1 MERPVLNR
9 VLDRLEV
16 LLAWSWR
23 VLKRVAT
30 ALAAPLVA
38 VLIAVIATS
47 LVISISGSDSGI
59 GDFWS
64 IMLSAP
70 KDQTKVNIINLAGE
84 LYIAAVAAAI
94 GFRMGLFNIG
104 VEGQYG
110 LAAYVAAVFAG
121 GMFLPGPLNV
131 IVAVLLAVLTG
142 AAWAGIA
149 AVLKVYRGVSEVI
162 TTLMLNAIGPII
174 VTHFLNR
181 YGQQTGYEIQTKPLT
196 GSNTV
201 TGWAPYGQD
210 NGQIWTLGLLAV
222 LVGVGFWLLL
232 NRTRLGFDLRATG
245 LSASAAAASG
255 VGAKKMVIFA
265 MLLSG
270 GVAGLVWIPEFFG
283 GAHTYSSATFTAN
296 LGFTGLAVAL
306 LGRNRAGGMV
316 LGALLFSWLTCQS
329 DALQIDTDIAPQIV
343 EITQGICV
351 LAVVVAYE
359 LVQRYRARAEQKAVA
374 AAVPEAVAA

>member
-1 MERPVLNR
+1 MEWLVG
-9 VLDRLEV
+9 
-16 LLAWSWR
+16 A
-23 VLKRVAT
+23 LKKAGI
-30 ALAAPLVA
+30 ALIAPLVA
-38 VLIAVIATS
+38 VVIAVIATS
-47 LVISISGSDSGI
+47 LVIAISGSDSGV
-59 GDFWS
+59 GDFWRV
-64 IMLSAP
+64 MLSKP
-70 KDQTKVNIINLAGE
+70 EDQTMVNIVNLAVE
-84 LYIAAVAAAI
+84 LYIAAVAAAV

-131 IVAVLLAVLTG
+131 IVATLLAVLTG
-142 AAWAGIA
+142 AVWAGIA

-162 TTLMLNAIGPII
+162 TTLMLNAIAPII
-174 VTHFLNR
+174 VTHFHNK
-181 YGQQTGYEIQTKPLT
+181 YGEQTGYDIRTHPVT
-196 GSNTV
+196 GSSTV
-201 TGWAPYGQD
+201 PGWAPWGQD
-210 NGQIWTLGLLAV
+210 NGQVWTLGLLAV
-222 LVGVGFWLLL
+222 VVGVGFWLLL
-232 NRTRLGFDLRATG
+232 NRTRVGFDLRASG
-245 LSASAAAASG
+245 LSPTAAAASG
-255 VGAKKMVIFA
+255 VSAKKMVIVT

-270 GVAGLVWIPEFFG
+270 GVAGLVWIPDLFG
-283 GAHTYSSATFTAN
+283 HAHTYSQSSFTAN

-316 LGALLFSWLTCQS
+316 FGALLFAWLQSQS
-329 DALQIDTDIAPQIV
+329 DALQINTDIAPQIY

>member
-1 MERPVLNR
+1 VG
-9 VLDRLEV
+9 
-16 LLAWSWR
+16 LARAGRST
-23 VLKRVAT
+23 AT
-30 ALAAPLVA
+30 ALVAPLIAIV
-38 VLIAVIATS
+38 IAVIATS
-47 LVISISGSDSGI
+47 LVILISGSDSGI

-64 IMLSAP
+64 VMLSAP
-70 KDQTKVNIINLAGE
+70 EKNTMVDIINLAGE

-131 IVAVLLAVLTG
+131 IVSIVLAVLVG
-142 AAWAGIA
+142 AGWAGIA
-149 AVLKVYRGVSEVI
+149 ALLKVYRGVSEVI

-174 VTHFLNR
+174 VTHFLNK
-181 YGQQTGYEIQTKPLT
+181 YGQQTGYEIQTKPIK
-196 GSNTV
+196 GSSTV
-201 TGWAPYGQD
+201 AGWAPFGPD
-210 NGQIWTLGLLAV
+210 NGQIWTLGILAV

-255 VGAKKMVIFA
+255 VGARKMVIIA

-270 GVAGLVWIPEFFG
+270 GVAGLVWIPAFFG
-283 GAHTYSSATFTAN
+283 GADTYSSATFVGN

-316 LGALLFSWLTCQS
+316 FGALLFSWLSSQS
-329 DALQIDTDIAPQIV
+329 NALQIKTDIAPQIV
-343 EITQGICV
+343 EITQGIAV

-359 LVQRYRARAEQKAVA
+359 LVQRYRARAEQQAVA

>member
-1 MERPVLNR
+1 MQRFVR
-9 VLDRLEV
+9 IVRS
-16 LLAWSWR
+16 AG
-23 VLKRVAT
+23 T
-30 ALAAPLVA
+30 ALIAP
-38 VLIAVIATS
+38 LIAVAIAVVATS
-47 LVISISGSDSGI
+47 LVISISGSNSGI
-59 GDFWS
+59 GDFWRV
-64 IMLSAP
+64 MLGAP
-70 KDQTKVNIINLAGE
+70 QQQTMVNIVNLSVE

-104 VEGQYG
+104 VESQYG

-121 GMFLPGPLNV
+121 GRFLPGPLNI
-131 IVAVLLAVLTG
+131 IVAIVLAILVG

-174 VTHFLNR
+174 VAHFLNG
-181 YGQQTGYEIQTKPLT
+181 YGQQTGYEVQTKPIS
-196 GSNTV
+196 GSSTV
-201 TGWAPYGQD
+201 AGWAPFGQN

-255 VGAKKMVIFA
+255 VGAKKMVIIA

-283 GAHTYSSATFTAN
+283 GADTYSSATFTAN

-316 LGALLFSWLTCQS
+316 FGALLFSWLTCQS

-359 LVQRYRARAEQKAVA
+359 LVQRYRARAEQQAVA

>member
-1 MERPVLNR
+1 MARLQNVLKSIGMA
-9 VLDRLEV
+9 
-16 LLAWSWR
+16 LLAP
-23 VLKRVAT
+23 V
-30 ALAAPLVA
+30 VA
-38 VLIAVIATS
+38 VAVAVVATS
-47 LVISISGSDSGI
+47 LVILISGSNSGI
-59 GDFWS
+59 GDFWRV
-64 IMLSAP
+64 MLSAP
-70 KDQTKVNIINLAGE
+70 EHQTLVNIVNLAVE

-121 GMFLPGPLNV
+121 GMFLPGPLNI
-131 IVAVLLAVLTG
+131 IVATLLAMVVG

-149 AVLKVYRGVSEVI
+149 ALLKVYRGVSEVI

-174 VTHFLNR
+174 VTHFYN
-181 YGQQTGYEIQTKPLT
+181 GYAIKNGFDVHTRELT
-196 GSNTV
+196 GSSTIP
-201 TGWAPYGQD
+201 GWAPWGV
-210 NGQIWTLGLLAV
+210 NGGEIWTLGLLAV

-245 LSASAAAASG
+245 LSPSAAAASG
-255 VGAKKMVIFA
+255 VSSKKMVIVA

-270 GVAGLVWIPEFFG
+270 GVAGLVWLPDLFG
-283 GAHTYSSATFTAN
+283 HAHTYSNATFSGG

-306 LGRNRAGGMV
+306 LGRNRAGGMAF
-316 LGALLFSWLTCQS
+316 GALLFAWLTSQS

-359 LVQRYRARAEQKAVA
+359 LVQRYRAKSEQKAVA
-374 AAVPEAVAA
+374 DAVPEAVTA

>member
-1 MERPVLNR
+1 M
-9 VLDRLEV
+9 
-16 LLAWSWR
+16 AWLVKTARSTA
-23 VLKRVAT
+23 L
-30 ALAAPLVA
+30 ALAAPLIA
-38 VLIAVIATS
+38 VVISVIATS
-47 LVISISGSDSGI
+47 LVISISGSNSGI

-64 IMLSAP
+64 VMLSAP
-70 KDQTKVNIINLAGE
+70 KSQTMINIINLAGE
-84 LYIAAVAAAI
+84 LYIAGVAAAI

-121 GMFLPGPLNV
+121 GMYLPGPLNV
-131 IVAVLLAVLTG
+131 IVTTLLAVAVG

-149 AVLKVYRGVSEVI
+149 ALLKVYRGVSEVI

-174 VTHFLNR
+174 VTHYLNAN
-181 YGQQTGYEIQTKPLT
+181 GQRTGYEIQTKPTT
-196 GSNTV
+196 GSTNV
-201 TGWAPYGQD
+201 PGWAPYGQD

-222 LVGVGFWLLL
+222 AVGVGFWLLL

-245 LSASAAAASG
+245 LSATAAAASG
-255 VGAKKMVIFA
+255 VGAKKMVIVA

-270 GVAGLVWIPEFFG
+270 GVAGLVWVPEFFG
-283 GAHTYSSATFTAN
+283 SAHTYSSATFTSG

-316 LGALLFSWLTCQS
+316 FGALLFSWLTSQS
-329 DALQIDTDIAPQIV
+329 DALQIDTDISPQIV

-359 LVQRYRARAEQKAVA
+359 LVQRYHARAEQSAVA
-374 AAVPEAVAA
+374 AAISEEAVA

>member
-1 MERPVLNR
+1 MNNLRSAPKAIGTA
-9 VLDRLEV
+9 
-16 LLAWSWR
+16 LLAPA
-23 VLKRVAT
+23 VAVAT
-30 ALAAPLVA
+30 AV
-38 VLIAVIATS
+38 VATS
-47 LVISISGSDSGI
+47 LVILISGSQSGI
-59 GDFWS
+59 GDFWKV
-64 IMLSAP
+64 MLSAP
-70 KDQTKVNIINLAGE
+70 EHQTMVNIVNLAVE

-121 GMFLPGPLNV
+121 GMFLPGPLN
-131 IVAVLLAVLTG
+131 ILVATVLAVLVG

-149 AVLKVYRGVSEVI
+149 ALLKVYRGVSEVI
-162 TTLMLNAIGPII
+162 TTLMLNAIAPII
-174 VTHFLNR
+174 VTHFHNK
-181 YGQQTGYEIQTKPLT
+181 YGIQTGYDIRTHPLT
-196 GSNTV
+196 GSDTV
-201 TGWAPYGQD
+201 PGWAPWGVK
-210 NGQIWTLGLLAV
+210 GGEIWTLGLLAV

-232 NRTRLGFDLRATG
+232 NRTRLGYDLRATG
-245 LSASAAAASG
+245 LSPSAAAVSG
-255 VGAKKMVIFA
+255 VSAKRMVVVA

-270 GVAGLVWIPEFFG
+270 GVAGLVWIPDLFG
-283 GAHTYSSATFTAN
+283 HAHTYSSSTFSGG

-316 LGALLFSWLTCQS
+316 LGALLFSWLTSQS

-359 LVQRYRARAEQKAVA
+359 LVQRYRARAEQQAVA

>member
-1 MERPVLNR
+1 MGW
-9 VLDRLEV
+9 
-16 LLAWSWR
+16 LARAARST
-23 VLKRVAT
+23 AT
-30 ALAAPLVA
+30 ALIAPLIA
-38 VLIAVIATS
+38 VLIAVVATS
-47 LVISISGSDSGI
+47 LVISFSGSNSGI

-64 IMLSAP
+64 VMLSAP
-70 KDQTKVNIINLAGE
+70 KHQTLVNIVNLAGE

-121 GMFLPGPLNV
+121 GALLPGPLNV
-131 IVAVLLAVLTG
+131 IVAILLAVLTG
-142 AAWAGIA
+142 AVWAGIA
-149 AVLKVYRGVSEVI
+149 AVLKIYRGVSEVI

-174 VTHFLNR
+174 VTHYLNAH
-181 YGQQTGYEIQTKPLT
+181 GQVTLSNTQTPAIT
-196 GSNTV
+196 GSTIV
-201 TGWAPYGQD
+201 KGWAPFGQND
-210 NGQIWTLGLLAV
+210 GQIWTVGLLAIV
-222 LVGVGFWLLL
+222 VGVGFWLLL

-245 LSASAAAASG
+245 LSATAAQASG
-255 VGAKKMVIFA
+255 VSSKKMIMIA

-270 GVAGLVWIPEFFG
+270 GVAGLVWLPEFFG
-283 GAHTYSSATFTAN
+283 SAHAYSSTFTTG

-316 LGALLFSWLTCQS
+316 FGALLFSWLTCQS
-329 DALQIDTDIAPQIV
+329 DRLQIDTDIAPQIV

-374 AAVPEAVAA
+374 TEMPEAVAA

>member
-1 MERPVLNR
+1 MGWLVRAAR
-9 VLDRLEV
+9 
-16 LLAWSWR
+16 ST
-23 VLKRVAT
+23 AT
-30 ALAAPLVA
+30 GLVAPLIA
-38 VLIAVIATS
+38 ILISVIATS

-59 GDFWS
+59 GDFWRV
-64 IMLSAP
+64 MLSAP
-70 KDQTKVNIINLAGE
+70 KDQTMVNIVNLAGE

-110 LAAYVAAVFAG
+110 LAAYVGAVFAG
-121 GMFLPGPLNV
+121 GMFLPGPLNI
-131 IVAVLLAVLTG
+131 IVAILLAVLTG

-181 YGQQTGYEIQTKPLT
+181 YGQQTGYEIQTKPI
-196 GSNTV
+196 GRSSWIA
-201 TGWAPYGQD
+201 GWAPFGQD
-210 NGQIWTLGLLAV
+210 NGQIWTLGLIAV
-222 LVGVGFWLLL
+222 LVGAGFWLLL

-245 LSASAAAASG
+245 ASATAAAASG
-255 VGAKKMVIFA
+255 VGAKKMVVVA

-283 GAHTYSSATFTAN
+283 GAHTYSSATFTSN

-306 LGRNRAGGMV
+306 LGRNRAGGMAF
-316 LGALLFSWLTCQS
+316 GALLFSWLTCQS
-329 DALQIDTDIAPQIV
+329 DALQIQTDIAPQIV
-343 EITQGICV
+343 EITQGITV

-359 LVQRYRARAEQKAVA
+359 LVQRYRAGAEQRAVA
-374 AAVPEAVAA
+374 AVLPEAVSA

>member
-1 MERPVLNR
+1 MASLRNAPKTIGTA
-9 VLDRLEV
+9 
-16 LLAWSWR
+16 LLAP
-23 VLKRVAT
+23 A
-30 ALAAPLVA
+30 VA
-38 VLIAVIATS
+38 VAVAVVATS
-47 LVISISGSDSGI
+47 LVILVSGSDSGI

-64 IMLSAP
+64 VMLSAP
-70 KDQTKVNIINLAGE
+70 EHQTLVNIVNLAVE

-121 GMFLPGPLNV
+121 GMFLPGPLN
-131 IVAVLLAVLTG
+131 ILAAMVLAMLVG

-149 AVLKVYRGVSEVI
+149 ALLKVYRGVSEVI

-174 VTHFLNR
+174 VTHFHNR
-181 YGQQTGYEIQTKPLT
+181 YSEQTGYDIHTKVLH
-196 GSNTV
+196 GSSTIP
-201 TGWAPYGQD
+201 GWAPYGV
-210 NGQIWTLGLLAV
+210 NGGEIWTLGLVAV
-222 LVGVGFWLLL
+222 AVGVGFWLLL

-245 LSASAAAASG
+245 LSSTAAAASG
-255 VGAKKMVIFA
+255 VSSKKMVIVA

-270 GVAGLVWIPEFFG
+270 GVAGLVWMPDLFG
-283 GAHTYSSATFTAN
+283 HAHTYATSTFSGG

-306 LGRNRAGGMV
+306 LGRNRAGGMAF
-316 LGALLFSWLTCQS
+316 GALLFAWLTSQS

-359 LVQRYRARAEQKAVA
+359 LVQRYRARAEQQAVA
-374 AAVPEAVAA
+374 EAVPEAVAA

>member
-1 MERPVLNR
+1 M
-9 VLDRLEV
+9 
-16 LLAWSWR
+16 SWFVR
-23 VLKRVAT
+23 AARSSAT
-30 ALAAPLVA
+30 ALVAPLIA

-47 LVISISGSDSGI
+47 LVISISGSNSGI

-64 IMLSAP
+64 VMLSAP
-70 KDQTKVNIINLAGE
+70 KSQTMVNIINLAGE

-121 GMFLPGPLNV
+121 GQFLPGPLNI
-131 IVAVLLAVLTG
+131 IVAILLAVLTG

-149 AVLKVYRGVSEVI
+149 ALLKVYRGVSEVI

-174 VTHFLNR
+174 VTHYLNG
-181 YGQQTGYEIQTKPLT
+181 YGQQTGYEIQTRPIP
-196 GSNTV
+196 GSSTIG
-201 TGWAPYGQD
+201 GWAPFGQD
-210 NGQIWTLGLLAV
+210 NGQIWTLGVIAV
-222 LVGVGFWLLL
+222 VVGIGFWLLL

-245 LSASAAAASG
+245 LSATAAAASG
-255 VGAKKMVIFA
+255 VSAKKMVIFA

-283 GAHTYSSATFTAN
+283 SAHSYSGATFTAN

-316 LGALLFSWLTCQS
+316 FGALLFSWLTCQS

-374 AAVPEAVAA
+374 DALPEAVAA

>member
-1 MERPVLNR
+1 M
-9 VLDRLEV
+9 DRIV
-16 LLAWSWR
+16 RAARS
-23 VLKRVAT
+23 VGT
-30 ALAAPLVA
+30 ALIAPVIA
-38 VLIAVIATS
+38 VLIAVVATS
-47 LVISISGSDSGI
+47 LVISISGSNSGI

-64 IMLSAP
+64 VMLSAP
-70 KDQTKVNIINLAGE
+70 KHQTLVNIVNLAGE

-121 GMFLPGPLNV
+121 GAFLPGPLNV
-131 IVAVLLAVLTG
+131 IVATLLAVAVG

-149 AVLKVYRGVSEVI
+149 ALLKVYRGVSEVI

-174 VTHFLNR
+174 VTHYLNAH
-181 YGQQTGYEIQTKPLT
+181 GQQTGYNIQTKPIT
-196 GSNTV
+196 KSSTV
-201 TGWAPYGQD
+201 GGWAPFGQN

-255 VGAKKMVIFA
+255 VGAKKMVIIA

-270 GVAGLVWIPEFFG
+270 GVAGLVWIPELFG
-283 GAHTYSSATFTAN
+283 TAHSYSGATFTAN

-316 LGALLFSWLTCQS
+316 FGALLFSWLTCQS

-343 EITQGICV
+343 EITQGIAV

-359 LVQRYRARAEQKAVA
+359 LVQRHRARAEQQAVA
-374 AAVPEAVAA
+374 AEVPEAVAA